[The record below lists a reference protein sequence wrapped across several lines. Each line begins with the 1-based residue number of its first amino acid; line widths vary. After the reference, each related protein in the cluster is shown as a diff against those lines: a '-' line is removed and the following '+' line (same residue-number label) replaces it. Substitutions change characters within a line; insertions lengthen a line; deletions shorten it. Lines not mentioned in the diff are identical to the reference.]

1 MSTIFDNTAPKKPAN
16 LSINS
21 DLLQKAREL
30 GINLSAAFEDALAKK
45 VKEKQE
51 EKWLET
57 NKKAIQ
63 EYNDCV
69 EKHGVFS
76 KGLRS
81 F

>member
-1 MSTIFDNTAPKKPAN
+1 MRLIFDNTAPKKPAN

-45 VKEKQE
+45 VKEKQA
-51 EKWLET
+51 EKWLEE

-63 EYNDCV
+63 EYNDYV

>member
-1 MSTIFDNTAPKKPAN
+1 MRAIFDNTAPKKPVN

-30 GINLSAAFEDALAKK
+30 EINLSAAFEDALAKK
-45 VKEKQE
+45 MKEKQE
-51 EKWLET
+51 EQWLEA

-63 EYNDCV
+63 EYNDYV

>member
-1 MSTIFDNTAPKKPAN
+1 
-16 LSINS
+16 
-21 DLLQKAREL
+21 
-30 GINLSAAFEDALAKK
+30 LAEK

-51 EKWLET
+51 EKWLEE
-57 NKKAIQ
+57 NKKTIQ
-63 EYNDCV
+63 EYNDYV